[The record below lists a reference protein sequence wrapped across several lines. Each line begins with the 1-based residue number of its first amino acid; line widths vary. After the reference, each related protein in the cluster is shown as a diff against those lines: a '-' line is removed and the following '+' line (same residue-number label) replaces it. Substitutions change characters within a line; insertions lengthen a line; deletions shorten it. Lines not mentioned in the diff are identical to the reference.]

1 MTGVLRFHEKS
12 WSLTYW
18 PQFLTDSKNFFAKI
32 YDWVTPPYQV
42 GVNRIKRNYVRSQIS
57 TCRRLRRQISLK
69 ITRIDLPT
77 PIFELFQ
84 KFVRQN
90 LWLGHT
96 PIPSRCE
103 QDQKK
108 FFQMSSKSYLAHMK
122 RTLDRLTGNYSL
134 QEGNIGQSMH
144 KSKPVDQ
151 NHRGPHSLTE
161 ANGSAGAG
169 DDARDWRQ
177 IPPGTW
183 ERKSA
188 E

>member
-57 TCRRLRRQISLK
+57 TCRRLRLQISLK

-108 FFQMSSKSYLAHMK
+108 FCQISNFNYRDVVFMKNPEIWPTDPNFWPIPKIFSPKSMIGSHPHTKWVWTGSKE
-122 RTLDRLTGNYSL
+122 SL
-134 QEGNIGQSMH
+134 PDLNF
-144 KSKPVDQ
+144 
-151 NHRGPHSLTE
+151 
-161 ANGSAGAG
+161 
-169 DDARDWRQ
+169 
-177 IPPGTW
+177 
-183 ERKSA
+183 
-188 E
+188 